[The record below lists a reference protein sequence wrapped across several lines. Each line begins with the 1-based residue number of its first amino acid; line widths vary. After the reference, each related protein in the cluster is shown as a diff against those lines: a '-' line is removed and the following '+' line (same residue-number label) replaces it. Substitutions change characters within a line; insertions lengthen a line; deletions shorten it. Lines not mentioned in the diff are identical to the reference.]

1 MSVFELGKNS
11 GIEDCMLNSPFRLPR
26 HTRFGLIESAI
37 EKFIGLNILERL
49 YEPEYRHQ
57 YSGKVFLKRVL
68 EIFNVSYE
76 VARGSIS
83 SIPDSGPSIIVA
95 NHPFGGIDGLA
106 LGSLLTKTRPN
117 FKLLVNQELEV
128 FDAMTPWL
136 FKVDI
141 LSGHAAKSKNLK
153 VLADCTRFLKDG
165 NCMGVF
171 PAGEVSSLHVK
182 TRKII
187 DP

>member
-1 MSVFELGKNS
+1 
-11 GIEDCMLNSPFRLPR
+11 MLNSPFRLPR

-57 YSGKVFLKRVL
+57 YSGKAFLKRVL

-95 NHPFGGIDGLA
+95 NHPFGGIEGVA
-106 LGSLLTKTRPN
+106 
-117 FKLLVNQELEV
+117 
-128 FDAMTPWL
+128 
-136 FKVDI
+136 
-141 LSGHAAKSKNLK
+141 
-153 VLADCTRFLKDG
+153 LADLLLQRHYKDSFIHKLG
-165 NCMGVF
+165 CCLEMGRSFVR
-171 PAGEVSSLHVK
+171 PEYQKSLSALLMLWKGIGAYVAANLSSSVWSSQYQQ
-182 TRKII
+182 
-187 DP
+187 